1 MDRKKGRARWRK
13 PYRRLLA
20 FVMAL
25 IVSFSIMPQTTFAY
39 IGAIRGNAKGD
50 KLRTGNFENKKDGRK
65 YIYLENDYIHFD
77 LCISHSPKFGT
88 SILQNVQ
95 KLAEVGKIA
104 HTIPTSVMKDMKEDD
119 LDSFGVQEIKHQ
131 ISTPADL
138 TLDEKYQG
146 MNKVSFATL
155 AERDSLEWRD
165 VPTLAV
171 KSYGRAKDYEGS
183 LIEDGIY
190 VSFLVQENREML
202 NP

>member
-50 KLRTGNFENKKDGRK
+50 KLRTGNFTSQKDRRG
-65 YIYLENDYIHFD
+65 YVYLENDYIHFD
-77 LCISHSPKFGT
+77 LCVTPRTGASL
-88 SILQNVQ
+88 LQNMQ
-95 KLAEVGKIA
+95 YLTEVGKIA
-104 HTIPTSVMKDMKEDD
+104 HTIPTSVMKDMKTDD

-155 AERDSLEWRD
+155 AETDSLEWRD